1 MTVRRAGVEDLAVI
15 GNVMLALRT
24 LPPTHIAGRSIA
36 SAEDLLQAAP
46 GQPSGDVLRYR
57 LVDGSRVIVR
67 PSGTEPKLK
76 CYVEVVEA
84 VRGPA
89 DLPAARQRA
98 AAALAALTTAIGTAT
113 GL

>member
-1 MTVRRAGVEDLAVI
+1 M
-15 GNVMLALRT
+15 
-24 LPPTHIAGRSIA
+24 AGRPVLSVD
-36 SAEDLLQAAP
+36 DLWAGDPARGFP
-46 GQPSGDVLRYR
+46 PSDVLTFH
-57 LVDGSRVIVR
+57 LDGARVVVR